1 MRKKSPLALPL
12 LAVASLATMGLQCP
26 GDPST
31 QVSFTAV
38 PAQGQAAL
46 NVQFDGDVTVT
57 PPFELVT
64 RSFDDSDGGS
74 PEPTT
79 STNDRI
85 PVFVLLWYWE
95 FGDGGFDVGQSVH
108 HLYSAPGSY
117 TVKLTAVLSNGASA
131 STQQVDIECGDQD
144 AQRAPDADYLT
155 FDGYTLT
162 WHGSTTHTYTA
173 FSGPPDELY
182 RESEQDIG
190 PVPQGMFTVNPAN
203 IDYLEPTD
211 PWGEHRVMLEP
222 HCATV
227 SRMVDCF
234 GLLRTRMYLHGGTL
248 LGTHGCVE
256 LNDDL
261 EESDFFT
268 RLAEYGAPI
277 DLEIRY
283 VGDRKA
289 NYEEP
294 ECPYVGED

>member
-1 MRKKSPLALPL
+1 MRKQSTFALHF

-26 GDPST
+26 GAPST
-31 QVSFTAV
+31 QVSFTAI

-46 NVQFDGDVTVT
+46 NVQFSGDVTAT
-57 PPFELVT
+57 PPLDLAT
-64 RSFDDSDGGS
+64 IRFDDSNGGS
-74 PEPTT
+74 QTPVART
-79 STNDRI
+79 SDGI
-85 PVFVLLWYWE
+85 LVFVVLWFWE

-108 HLYSAPGSY
+108 HTYAAPGSY
-117 TVKLTAVLSNGASA
+117 TVKLTAVLSNGVIC
-131 STQQVDIECGDQD
+131 STQQIDVECGDPNP
-144 AQRAPDADYLT
+144 APADYLI

-162 WHGSTTHTYTA
+162 WHGSTTRSYTA

-182 RESEQDIG
+182 RESEKDIG

-203 IDYLEPTD
+203 IEYLEPTD

-234 GLLRTRMYLHGGTL
+234 GVLRTRMYLHGGTL

-261 EESDFFT
+261 EEADFFT

-283 VGDRKA
+283 VGDRDA
-289 NYEEP
+289 SFEEP
-294 ECPYVGED
+294 QCPYGEEP